1 MSTYVLTN
9 KVRLKTFIQETSTS
23 YDDLIDLMIPVVLDE
38 IKEYTNNTFIQSTRY
53 VYDTLISFSTISNTI
68 SCNNT
73 SWDFSSQLRAGD
85 IIHVNYSKYND
96 NYYSLST
103 VASSYILTNETL
115 ITESSESG
123 KMVLVTRVDF
133 PKDLEII
140 ASNMINYQVKNVNN
154 KDVVSES
161 LGDHSVSF
169 GNNQSGYPEAIIKPL
184 RKYKKIKAI

>member
-9 KVRLKTFIQETSTS
+9 KYRLKTFIQETSTA
-23 YDDLIDLMIPVVLDE
+23 YDTLIDMMIPVILED
-38 IKEYTNNTFIQSTRY
+38 IKEYTNNTFLESTRY
-53 VYDTLISFSTISNTI
+53 VFDDLISFSTDTNKI

-103 VASSYILTNETL
+103 VASSYILTNEIL
-115 ITESSESG
+115 ITESSDSG
-123 KMVLVTRVDF
+123 KRVLITRVDF
-133 PKDLEII
+133 PKDLEFI
-140 ASNMINYQVKNVNN
+140 ASNMINYQIKNINN

-161 LGDHSVSF
+161 LGDHSVSY
-169 GNNQSGYPEAIIKPL
+169 GSNQSGYPEAIIKPL
-184 RKYKKIKAI
+184 RKYKKIKMI

>member
-9 KVRLKTFIQETSTS
+9 KYRLKSFIQETSTT
-23 YDDLIDLMIPVVLDE
+23 YDTLIDLLIPIVLDE
-38 IKEYTNNTFIQSTRY
+38 IKERTNNTFLQSTRY
-53 VYDTLISFSTISNTI
+53 VFDDLISFSTISNTI

-115 ITESSESG
+115 ITESSDSG
-123 KMVLVTRVDF
+123 KRVLICRVDF
-133 PKDLEII
+133 PKDLEFI
-140 ASNMINYQVKNVNN
+140 ASNMINYQLKNINN

-169 GNNQSGYPEAIIKPL
+169 GSNLGGYPEAIVKPL
-184 RKYKKIKAI
+184 TKYKKVKMI